1 MFFVNLPVY
10 FAVLIISC
18 TICGYLF
25 WNFYNKKLKQGGNRI
40 RHLPATTAGGVRRRA
55 PNATHRRPATRMR
68 VPDEDNQVEPTRAAD
83 RVREGVDD
91 EEHDSS
97 DDAAAAAEGAPKK
110 KVGAKKAAKLAEKE
124 RRKEEREAEERY
136 REHQRKIEDQE
147 IAKRKKAEE
156 ESERAE
162 KAAAAAEAKRLEEE
176 AAREQAE
183 YEKMKTEFSVE
194 EEGTEVIQRDSQAE
208 AEFNSQ
214 LIAAIREAKIIPVEH
229 LALNFNIKTEACV
242 ERLKQLLASGQLTG
256 LLDDRGKF
264 VHITPEEYNAVAE
277 FIEKRGRVTLTE
289 LVQNGHKLLKLD
301 EISNRN

>member
-1 MFFVNLPVY
+1 
-10 FAVLIISC
+10 
-18 TICGYLF
+18 
-25 WNFYNKKLKQGGNRI
+25 
-40 RHLPATTAGGVRRRA
+40 
-55 PNATHRRPATRMR
+55 
-68 VPDEDNQVEPTRAAD
+68 
-83 RVREGVDD
+83 
-91 EEHDSS
+91 
-97 DDAAAAAEGAPKK
+97 
-110 KVGAKKAAKLAEKE
+110 KE

-156 ESERAE
+156 EAERAE

-301 EISNRN
+301 EISNRY